1 MATANK
7 YTQQTPIA
15 GESIRAVLAD
25 RVYVTTSGTD
35 YADPAAKLEGDS
47 EPAGSPAWVDLGVV
61 ANSKATLT
69 YNKEVKYVET
79 GIDKVRRATYLT
91 GKNAQLAF
99 TLEQYDMVVIQA
111 ISGLTEIAVG
121 AVGSKIFIGQED
133 IIEKAVLIVST
144 NKIDNKEHHLF
155 SKKAYLTFQVG
166 ETDDY
171 RVMNVTAEL
180 TPFLPTTSPVQTIEA
195 LFVLY
200 ILD

>member
-1 MATANK
+1 MASNK

-15 GESIRAVLAD
+15 NQSIRAVLAD
-25 RVYVTTSGTD
+25 RVYITTAGTD
-35 YADPAAKLEGDS
+35 YADPVAKLEGDS
-47 EPAGSPAWVDLGVV
+47 EPVGSPAWVDLGIV

-79 GIDKVRRATYLT
+79 GIDKVRRATYLV

-99 TLEQYDMVVIQA
+99 TLEQYDMTVIEA
-111 ISGLTEIAVG
+111 ISGLTKTAVG
-121 AVGSKIFIGQED
+121 AIGNKIFIGQED
-133 IIEKAVLIVST
+133 IISKALLIVST
-144 NKIDNKEHHLF
+144 NKIDEKEHHLF
-155 SKKAYLTFQVG
+155 AKTVYLTFQVG

-180 TPFLPTTSPVQTIEA
+180 TPFLPTTSPAQTVEA